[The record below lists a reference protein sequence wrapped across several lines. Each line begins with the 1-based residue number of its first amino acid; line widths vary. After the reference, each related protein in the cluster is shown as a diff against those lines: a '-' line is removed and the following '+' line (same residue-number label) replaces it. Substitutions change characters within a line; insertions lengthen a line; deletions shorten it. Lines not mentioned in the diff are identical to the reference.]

1 MPVSDSQDSPRRLR
15 SPCLAVSR
23 QMATEARRRKSLI
36 TVSTPSYILAK
47 RPHPSYLKRRSSSK
61 TRYMWFR
68 LMATCLRLPRG
79 STLRKRSQS
88 SITSKCLKWAQSLK
102 TTCAN
107 SSDTGRTRLR
117 KASHQR
123 DRKES
128 QKARGI
134 KGSHQV
140 KVDEGIT
147 EWLCGGNIRN
157 VRIIRNMTT
166 STVISGHD
174 GLSMVPLASCQ
185 IASRFTCS
193 PWHRHCPLVMDR
205 CIFLSL

>member
-23 QMATEARRRKSLI
+23 QMATEARRRTSLI
-36 TVSTPSYILAK
+36 TASTPSYILAK
-47 RPHPSYLKRRSSSK
+47 RPQPSYLKRRSSPK

-68 LMATCLRLPRG
+68 LVATCLRLPRG

-88 SITSKCLKWAQSLK
+88 SITSKCLKWAQSLR

-117 KASHQR
+117 KASRQR
-123 DRKES
+123 DRKEN

-140 KVDEGIT
+140 KVDEGMT
-147 EWLCGGNIRN
+147 DWLCGGNIR
-157 VRIIRNMTT
+157 T
-166 STVISGHD
+166 
-174 GLSMVPLASCQ
+174 
-185 IASRFTCS
+185 
-193 PWHRHCPLVMDR
+193 
-205 CIFLSL
+205 